1 VALRDRVLDLLRV
14 TPGLD
19 DDEIGR
25 RLGVDRH
32 RVNGVCRELE
42 SRGLVVRENDSD
54 RKLVT
59 RIAESDASSQIRQL
73 AASSTAIEAAPEQV
87 LAVQSPSLSQSL
99 KAAREF
105 ELHAKRVLS
114 ARWHVS
120 LEPRVVRLTEA
131 AEPKVK
137 FDLVSADATIVG
149 DAKFLKNI
157 AVPAAKWSVIAEYVW
172 LLQHVKNAK
181 RRFMVFGQDR
191 QVAQRW
197 LVRFRPLTEGVEFYF
212 LDGEQ
217 LINL

>member
-1 VALRDRVLDLLRV
+1 MVRK
-14 TPGLD
+14 
-19 DDEIGR
+19 IG
-25 RLGVDRH
+25 
-32 RVNGVCRELE
+32 
-42 SRGLVVRENDSD
+42 SD
-54 RKLVT
+54 RKLVN
-59 RIAESDASSQIRQL
+59 RIAANDASSQIRQDL

-114 ARWHVS
+114 ERWRVS
-120 LEPRVVRLTEA
+120 LEPREVRLTEA
-131 AEPKVK
+131 ADPKVK

-172 LLQHVKNAK
+172 LLQHVKDAK
-181 RRFMVFGQDR
+181 RRFIVFGQDR